1 MAAAGVEEDEAAAA
15 AVGGAAVPLEADE
28 TSDLPHTAECVFTCC
43 VFGRVVPSCYFL
55 LPSP

>member
-1 MAAAGVEEDEAAAA
+1 MAAAGVEEDEAAAVA
-15 AVGGAAVPLEADE
+15 GGAVVPLEADE
-28 TSDLPHTAECVFTCC
+28 TSDLPHTAECVFTCR

>member
-15 AVGGAAVPLEADE
+15 VGGAVVLLEADE
-28 TSDLPHTAECVFTCC
+28 TSDLPHTAECVLNCR

-55 LPSP
+55 PPSP